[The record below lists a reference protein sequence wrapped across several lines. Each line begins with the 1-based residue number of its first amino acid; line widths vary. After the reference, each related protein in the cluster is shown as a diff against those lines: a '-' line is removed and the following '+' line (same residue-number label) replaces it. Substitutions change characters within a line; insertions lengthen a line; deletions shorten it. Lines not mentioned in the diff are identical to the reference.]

1 MGDVERDGRIP
12 DLGLHCIVE
21 RMFKS
26 QDSSWIVRLVVR
38 LTDLGRGGY
47 YPVR

>member
-21 RMFKS
+21 TREDVQVGLS
-26 QDSSWIVRLVVR
+26 ALS
-38 LTDLGRGGY
+38 
-47 YPVR
+47 